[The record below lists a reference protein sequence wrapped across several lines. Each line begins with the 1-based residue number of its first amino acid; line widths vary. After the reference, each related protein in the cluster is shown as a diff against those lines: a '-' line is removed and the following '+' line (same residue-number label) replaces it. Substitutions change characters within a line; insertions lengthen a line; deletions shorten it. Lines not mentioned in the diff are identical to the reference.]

1 MMKLATLVRETNFQH
16 CQRAY
21 RTLCGMPLDTYAT
34 VADYPDADYCLDA
47 RRGFPSGRS
56 AVRSTLTGRPINEPL
71 VP

>member
-1 MMKLATLVRETNFQH
+1 MKLATLVRETNFQH

-47 RRGFPSGRS
+47 PSWIPVGSVGSQIYIDRE
-56 AVRSTLTGRPINEPL
+56 AHQ
-71 VP
+71 